1 MKSIGNDGSSFNN
14 GYGLDDVMLG
24 GASQGGLENLSAG
37 HGSLMESPEGEKY
50 LRAAAL
56 WEALKHKLNV
66 PAPHR
71 IIKRNT
77 HS

>member
-1 MKSIGNDGSSFNN
+1 MND
-14 GYGLDDVMLG
+14 MIE
-24 GASQGGLENLSAG
+24 GAPNGLENLSASRS
-37 HGSLMESPEGEKY
+37 SLMASPEGEKY

-66 PAPHR
+66 PATRR
-71 IIKRNT
+71 ISKRNI